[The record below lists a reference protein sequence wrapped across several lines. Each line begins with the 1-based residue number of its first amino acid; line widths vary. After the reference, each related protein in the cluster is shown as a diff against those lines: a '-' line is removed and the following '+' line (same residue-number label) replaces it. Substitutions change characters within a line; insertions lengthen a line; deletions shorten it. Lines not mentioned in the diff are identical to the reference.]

1 MPNPGLLMIS
11 RLIASFVFLTVSIA
25 ALPSIALEVIV
36 GGTGVKNTVGEEK
49 WLTFQRNAEK
59 AANGSI
65 SMRMLIY
72 GELGPE
78 ENLVNG
84 IRRGRVHVANW
95 SGLATTTVVPEMAM
109 LYTPY
114 MFESYAEADFVM
126 DEFLFDAYAKLL
138 AERDIEFLR
147 WDEIGFNQIYGK
159 IPILTPVESEGV
171 RFRTS
176 ASESARL
183 FAEAIGADAIPLG
196 FTDIVTGLQ
205 TGLVDSGESSIIMY
219 APTGIAG
226 EAGHLTLTNHS
237 FATSIIVMRKSWA
250 DRLPDDQQ
258 RILRSSYIDVD
269 VGRQWTRGEWKG
281 FLDNADQ
288 WKFTTHDLSA
298 EQRALWKSA
307 TAPVARQLIDSIG
320 GRSQDI
326 WDIVQDGKRA
336 FAAQQ

>member
-1 MPNPGLLMIS
+1 MTARRIAFLLFVLCSFAASPGYTLD
-11 RLIASFVFLTVSIA
+11 VV
-25 ALPSIALEVIV
+25 V
-36 GGTGVKNTVGEEK
+36 GGTGVKDTAGDKK
-49 WLTFQRNAEK
+49 WLTFQKNAET
-59 AANGSI
+59 ASNGEI

-109 LYTPY
+109 LYTPFLFDNY
-114 MFESYAEADFVM
+114 PEADFIM
-126 DEFLFDAYAKLL
+126 DNYLFDAYSDLL
-138 AERDIEFLR
+138 AERDVKLVM

-159 IPILTPVESEGV
+159 TPILTPADSLGI

-176 ASESARL
+176 SSESAVL

-205 TGLVDSGESSIIMY
+205 TGLVDAGENAIIMY

-237 FATSIIVMRKSWA
+237 FATSIIVMRKRWL
-250 DRLPDDQQ
+250 DRLPQHQQ
-258 RILRSSYIDVD
+258 DILLTSTVKLED
-269 VGRQWTRGEWKG
+269 GRQWTRDEWKM
-281 FLDNADQ
+281 FLDTADQ
-288 WKFTTHDLSA
+288 WGFTAHEITQ
-298 EQRALWKSA
+298 EQRELWKEA
-307 TAPVARQLIDSIG
+307 AAPVARRMIDSIG
-320 GRSQDI
+320 GRAQDI
-326 WDIVQDGKRA
+326 WDLVQEGKRA
-336 FAAQQ
+336 FSAQQASAD